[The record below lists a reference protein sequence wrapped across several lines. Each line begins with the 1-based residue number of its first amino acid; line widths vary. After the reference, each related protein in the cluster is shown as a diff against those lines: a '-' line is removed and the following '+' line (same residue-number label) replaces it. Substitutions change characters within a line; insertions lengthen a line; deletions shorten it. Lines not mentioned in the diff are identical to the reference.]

1 MIYLIKTQSGD
12 VIGRLELASDL
23 MVEPEQTV
31 AAAPPPPPKT
41 VEHKVMLPAA
51 GSFSYEDYINS
62 GWTDSALVA
71 NGMMKIEVVPEE
83 PAAPSAPEAPAV
95 HPSVQQQELN
105 SSWHGEVPTPPPA
118 PSAPAAPEAP
128 AAPTPPPAPEAP
140 SAPTPPP
147 APSAPQAPEPPA
159 APQSSTQGGAE
170 TPDGCRWL
178 DSTPPQIPGREF
190 MIKDRSYECLVDKD
204 GALFDGRIH
213 GQSKDDAGQ
222 AIPATRKDGTFT
234 KKRGVDPDLYA
245 RLLQEQSQI
254 LKGGTSEAAPQ
265 APQAPTPPPAPSAPA
280 GVPTPPPPP
289 SGGQASPGTAPPA
302 PANIADLEKSLS
314 DWGEEM

>member
-23 MVEPEQTV
+23 IVEPEQAAV
-31 AAAPPPPPKT
+31 AAPPPPPKT

-51 GSFSYEDYINS
+51 GSFSYEDYIES
-62 GWTDSALVA
+62 GWTDSALIA

-95 HPSVQQQELN
+95 HPSVRQQELD
-105 SSWHGEVPTPPPA
+105 SSWQGEVPTPPPA
-118 PSAPAAPEAP
+118 PSAPSAPEAP
-128 AAPTPPPAPEAP
+128 VAPTPPPAPQAP

-147 APSAPQAPEPPA
+147 APSAPSAPTPPPA
-159 APQSSTQGGAE
+159 PAAASEDDA
-170 TPDGCRWL
+170 PDGCRWL
-178 DSTPPQIPGREF
+178 EETPPQIQGREF
-190 MIKDRSYECLVDKD
+190 MIKDRSYERLVDND
-204 GALFDGRIH
+204 GALFDGRVH
-213 GQSKDDAGQ
+213 GQSKDDSGNS
-222 AIPATRKDGTFT
+222 IPATRKDGTFT
-234 KKRGVDPDLYA
+234 KKRGVDPDMYA
-245 RLLQEQSQI
+245 KVLQEQSRI
-254 LKGGTSEAAPQ
+254 LKGGSPEQAPQ

-289 SGGQASPGTAPPA
+289 SGGQAAPGTAPPA
-302 PANIADLEKSLS
+302 PANMEDLEKSLS